1 MKQISVIGLDLAKQ
15 SFQVHG
21 AAADGTVA
29 FNRKL
34 RRGEVLRFFEKT
46 PPCLV
51 AMEACGGSHYWARE
65 IMAFGHDVRLIPPVY
80 VKPFVKR
87 GKTDAADA
95 EAISEAASRKTM
107 RFVPIKSAEQQA
119 SAMILKVRAL
129 LVRQQTQAINA
140 LRAHLSELGLVAA
153 GGMAKVAA
161 LIEIVRD
168 ESDRRLPISLKK
180 SSRERLRT
188 PKRSFS
194 FEIAATGRS
203 VRRRDGRPAR
213 GLCRDW
219 LHLPGH
225 RAQFGE
231 PSQVLGGRR
240 QKEFILGSGWA
251 AQPQTV
257 EPEDALEVGE

>member
-1 MKQISVIGLDLAKQ
+1 MPGRTGGRSDA
-15 SFQVHG
+15 H
-21 AAADGTVA
+21 
-29 FNRKL
+29 RPEC
-34 RRGEVLRFFEKT
+34 RT
-46 PPCLV
+46 P
-51 AMEACGGSHYWARE
+51 
-65 IMAFGHDVRLIPPVY
+65 
-80 VKPFVKR
+80 
-87 GKTDAADA
+87 
-95 EAISEAASRKTM
+95 
-107 RFVPIKSAEQQA
+107 
-119 SAMILKVRAL
+119 
-129 LVRQQTQAINA
+129 
-140 LRAHLSELGLVAA
+140 
-153 GGMAKVAA
+153 
-161 LIEIVRD
+161 
-168 ESDRRLPISLKK
+168 PISLKK